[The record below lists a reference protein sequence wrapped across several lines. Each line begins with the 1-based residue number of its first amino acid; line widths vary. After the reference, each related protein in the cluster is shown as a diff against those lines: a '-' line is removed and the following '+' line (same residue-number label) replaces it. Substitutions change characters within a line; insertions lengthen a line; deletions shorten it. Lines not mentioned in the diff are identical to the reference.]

1 MKAINKY
8 NLPLWLQDK
17 KYLYPVAGAA
27 FLLYLLLVIPFVA
40 LWEFRTKAQSVLKP
54 ALALALGKVKDKEQ

>member
-1 MKAINKY
+1 MKPVIKY

-27 FLLYLLLVIPFVA
+27 FLAYLLLVIPFVA
-40 LWEFRTKAQSVLKP
+40 LWDFRDKAKSVLKP
-54 ALALALGKVKDKEQ
+54 ALALTLGKVQNQEQ